1 MSNADIARRAEIE
14 LSFAGV
20 KTAKQLRPYL
30 LSMEYTDEEDGQLD
44 DLQIHIQDRDNAW
57 LQS

>member
-1 MSNADIARRAEIE
+1 MESEGNMSNQDIARRAEIE

-30 LSMEYTDEEDGQLD
+30 ISVQYTDEEDGDLD
-44 DLQIHIQDRDNAW
+44 DLQIRI
-57 LQS
+57 